1 MQATIL
7 ISGPGQRNLGASTA
21 NAARLRL
28 GGGDLSWLAPDEAC
42 EFLLE
47 GPPAED
53 VRREVLS
60 ELQADGVDM
69 AVLPAADRRK
79 RILLA
84 DMDSTMI
91 LEESIDELAEFA
103 GVGNE
108 VKAITAAAMNG
119 QLDFEDALRERVR
132 LVAGLAT
139 SAITDVLE
147 TRITLAPGGP
157 ELVATMKANG
167 AHAAL
172 VSGGFSDFSAVVADR
187 LGFDE
192 HRSNRLLR
200 ENGRLTGEAGD
211 PILGRDAKVVMLRD
225 LTRRLGLGHDDVI
238 AVGDGAN
245 DLGMLGLAGTGV
257 ALHAKPVV
265 ARECDIVL
273 NFADLTGLLYLQGY
287 ARSEFVTPRPG
298 RWSHSAG

>member
-1 MQATIL
+1 MHATVL
-7 ISGPGQRNLGASTA
+7 ISSPGAHGLGADAA
-21 NAARLRL
+21 NAVRMRL
-28 GGGDLSWLAPDEAC
+28 GGSALSWLAPGEAC

-47 GPPAED
+47 SAPREE
-53 VRREVLS
+53 VRREVWS
-60 ELQADGVDM
+60 ELQDARVDM
-69 AVLPAADRRK
+69 AVMPAANRRK

-84 DMDSTMI
+84 DMDCTMI
-91 LEESIDELAEFA
+91 LEESIDELAKFA
-103 GVGNE
+103 GVGDE

-132 LVAGLAT
+132 LVAGLET
-139 SAITDVLE
+139 SAIGDVLE

-172 VSGGFSDFSAVVADR
+172 VSGGFADFSAVVAER

-200 ENGRLTGEAGD
+200 KDGRLTGKAGE
-211 PILGRDAKVVMLRD
+211 PILGRDAKVAMLQD

-245 DLGMLGLAGTGV
+245 DLGMLRLAGAGV
-257 ALHAKPVV
+257 ALHAKPAV

-287 ARSEFVTPRPG
+287 SRSEFVAR
-298 RWSHSAG
+298 